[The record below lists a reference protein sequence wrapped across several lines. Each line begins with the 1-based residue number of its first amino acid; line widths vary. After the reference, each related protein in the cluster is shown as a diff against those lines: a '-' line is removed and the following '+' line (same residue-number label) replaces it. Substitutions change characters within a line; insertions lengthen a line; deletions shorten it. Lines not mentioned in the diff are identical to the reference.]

1 MKLTDID
8 TNLLL
13 ALDALL
19 TERSVTRAAA
29 RLGVGQ
35 PAMSHSLARLRE
47 HFGDPLLVR
56 RGRDLALSD
65 RARGLL
71 DAVTQATAA
80 LSRVF
85 EERPGFDPAAPRTF
99 AVSCTDLFSLR
110 FVPELLRVLGR
121 DAPGVDVEVRPLV
134 ARSTERILGD
144 GVDLA
149 FGVFE
154 DVPPAINQEYLFS
167 DPLVCVVRDD
177 HPAVGATLSLETYLS
192 LPHLEVAPAPQSRP
206 GARIDRV
213 LAAQGHR
220 RKVKSRVPY
229 FMLAARILARTDQVL
244 TMTRSYAWV
253 LGTLAPLRIVAP
265 PIDVP
270 PLAFSQI
277 WLHRHDD
284 DPGHRWLRAL
294 TAGLCRD
301 AAGPTTP

>member
-1 MKLTDID
+1 MKLSDID

-13 ALDALL
+13 ALEALL

-56 RGRDLALSD
+56 RGRDLVLSEKA
-65 RARGLL
+65 RALL
-71 DAVTQATAA
+71 DSVTQATAA

-85 EERPGFDPAAPRTF
+85 EERPGFDPAAPRRF
-99 AVSCTDLFSLR
+99 AVACTDLFSLR
-110 FVPELLRVLGR
+110 FVPELLATVERE
-121 DAPGVDVEVRPLV
+121 APGVELEVRPLV
-134 ARSTERILGD
+134 ARSTEQILGD

-154 DVPPAINQEYLFS
+154 DVPPAINQEHLFS
-167 DPLVCVVRDD
+167 DPFVCVVRAD
-177 HPAVGATLSLETYLS
+177 HPAVEHEALSLESYVS

-213 LAAQGHR
+213 LAAQGLKR
-220 RKVKSRVPY
+220 RVKSRVPY
-229 FMLAARILARTDQVL
+229 FLLAAQILARTDQAL
-244 TMTRSYAWV
+244 TMTRSYAGV
-253 LGTLAPLRIVAP
+253 LATLGSLRVVAAPIEL
-265 PIDVP
+265 P

-277 WLHRHDD
+277 WLHRSDD
-284 DPGHRWLRAL
+284 DPGHRWLRAT
-294 TAGLCRD
+294 TARLCRD
-301 AAGPTTP
+301 V